1 MIKVRIASYVILLVA
16 IINFILP
23 VLIFLGIS
31 AGYIDFN
38 DSIYPN
44 NIVYYFLYKL
54 IIYLVI
60 LIFLIFLKKEFGQ
73 ENNVSSVVAF
83 LFLGITII
91 FYFMIMI
98 SAFTNPLFNTSIG
111 ALIPISVV
119 HYIEVFLNIPIMIM
133 IADIYKR
140 GTVIISTMAIIV
152 VRIAMYPVIGGIA
165 FILFLI
171 WLPTRVTSLVNEIMG
186 MWFSLLSIEAFV
198 LLAFAVFVFKGTKKL
213 TKEAVID
220 SNF

>member
-1 MIKVRIASYVILLVA
+1 MIKVRIVSYLLLLAA

-23 VLIFLGIS
+23 VLTFLGIS

-38 DSIYPN
+38 DNIYSN

-54 IIYLVI
+54 IIYLII
-60 LIFLIFLKKEFGQ
+60 LIFLIILKKEFGQ

-91 FYFMIMI
+91 FNFMMMI
-98 SAFTNPLFNTSIG
+98 TTLANSPFNSSIG

-171 WLPTRVTSLVNEIMG
+171 WLPTGGTSLVNEIIG
-186 MWFSLLSIEAFV
+186 MWFTLLSIEAFV

-213 TKEAVID
+213 RKEDVID